1 MIYIYDR
8 GVAILLGWGRQ
19 TSNTCVYTFDISV
32 YVDVPPC
39 CDCYQSHLV
48 CDADVLGSLPC
59 GGWEGTHNIH
69 GGFLNLEVPPCASE
83 AILPSLQIQPLL
95 DCRPSLHLSLAVGTS
110 ILVCRPLPLQ
120 FAYSDAEPER
130 PTFEALLDR

>member
-1 MIYIYDR
+1 MCLL
-8 GVAILLGWGRQ
+8 VVTATNHILFVMQ
-19 TSNTCVYTFDISV
+19 TFWEAFPAEGGKARTTYMV
-32 YVDVPPC
+32 
-39 CDCYQSHLV
+39 
-48 CDADVLGSLPC
+48 GSL
-59 GGWEGTHNIH
+59 I
-69 GGFLNLEVPPCASE
+69 LKYPPAP
-83 AILPSLQIQPLL
+83 LRPSLQIQPLL